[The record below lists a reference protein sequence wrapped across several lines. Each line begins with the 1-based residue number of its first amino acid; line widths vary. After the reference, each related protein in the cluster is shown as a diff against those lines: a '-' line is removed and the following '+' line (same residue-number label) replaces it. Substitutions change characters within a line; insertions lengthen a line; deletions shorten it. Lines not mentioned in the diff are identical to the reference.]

1 MVDKHIFGATLKITA
16 GKEHYYIEGLSKKT
30 ADAIKKFAL
39 NYISINTQ
47 RGTTEVLAGAIA
59 QAVKGNGGNNNS
71 SSADELIKF
80 KKLHD
85 AGAISDAEFEKAKKK
100 ILS

>member
-1 MVDKHIFGATLKITA
+1 M
-16 GKEHYYIEGLSKKT
+16 SKKT
-30 ADAIKKFAL
+30 ADAIKKLAL

-47 RGTTEVLAGAIA
+47 RGTTEALAGAIA
-59 QAVKGNGGNNNS
+59 QAVKGNGGNNTPS
-71 SSADELIKF
+71 PADELMKF

-85 AGAISDAEFEKAKKK
+85 AGAISDEEFEKAKKK